1 MVETALICYLLF
13 LLLKV
18 RAAPVV
24 SLRVSTINRNSFSGC
39 VFTLGLS
46 GFQRAPKISPRF

>member
-39 VFTLGLS
+39 VFSLGLS